1 MSCDCHSGHVTAK
14 ARHLRVSKV
23 FSRIFHGSQV
33 RRRMPTYNS
42 ACESRIKL
50 YREFQVKLRHT
61 SKQAC
66 HVALVKVRKGPR
78 NLDMGKGQG
87 KQVRLTTQGEFVLGR
102 SSHYL

>member
-61 SKQAC
+61 SKQASKREGGEKGGKEGRQRKTENFRC
-66 HVALVKVRKGPR
+66 LTEACFPCGPLWVAE
-78 NLDMGKGQG
+78 Q
-87 KQVRLTTQGEFVLGR
+87 T
-102 SSHYL
+102 